1 MNFRVF
7 ITLNL
12 IAMAS
17 ILLFLPAATGKK
29 FYLTPNDQVNN
40 LSDENIF
47 VSIDK
52 ATQYINQSDSVIQF
66 IDIRSPEEFA
76 TCNLPGS
83 INIPY
88 SQLLDKRWQGYLN
101 QEQKTNILYSN
112 GNVKSNMAYV
122 LLSGMGYKN
131 NFILDGGMNKW
142 FEVVMSPQE
151 FKGGR
156 LSARENS
163 ILENRRKARELFTA
177 FNSVPD
183 SIRNSVLTSK
193 ILEEKK
199 LDGGCE

>member
-1 MNFRVF
+1 MNSRVF
-7 ITLNL
+7 ISLNL
-12 IAMAS
+12 IAMAA
-17 ILLFLPAATGKK
+17 ILLFLPSATGKK
-29 FYLTPNDQVNN
+29 DYLAPNDQVNN
-40 LSDENIF
+40 LSDSTIF

-88 SQLLDKRWQGYLN
+88 SQLLDKRWQGYLD

-112 GNVKSNMAYV
+112 GNATSNMAYA

-131 NFILDGGMNKW
+131 NLILDGGMNKW
-142 FEVVMSPQE
+142 FEVVMSPHE

-163 ILENRRKARELFTA
+163 ILENQRKARELFTE

>member
-7 ITLNL
+7 ISLNL
-12 IAMAS
+12 IAMAA

-40 LSDENIF
+40 LSNENIF

-52 ATQYINQSDSVIQF
+52 ATQYINQSDSIIQF

-88 SQLLDKRWQGYLN
+88 SQLLDKRWQGYLD

-112 GNVKSNMAYV
+112 GNATSNMAYV

-131 NFILDGGMNKW
+131 NLILDGGMNKW

-183 SIRNSVLTSK
+183 SIRNSVLTTK